1 MTRYFFIAVILM
13 FNLNLAHAQVTDTA
27 TPPAAEESLT
37 PPVEEPAFEEVNDDD
52 ASQEDSNDQGAD
64 VADDE
69 YNGPEVNEEI
79 PDEYF
84 VDDQVNGV
92 EDNGAP
98 EDNTE
103 TLETPV
109 NAEIS
114 Q

>member
-1 MTRYFFIAVILM
+1 MTRYFFIAAILI
-13 FNLNLAHAQVTDTA
+13 FNLNVAHAQETETVP
-27 TPPAAEESLT
+27 PPALEESLT
-37 PPVEEPAFEEVNDDD
+37 PPVEEPAFEEINDEDT
-52 ASQEDSNDQGAD
+52 SQEDNADQSAD

-84 VDDQVNGV
+84 VDDQVNGTQ
-92 EDNGAP
+92 EDVVS